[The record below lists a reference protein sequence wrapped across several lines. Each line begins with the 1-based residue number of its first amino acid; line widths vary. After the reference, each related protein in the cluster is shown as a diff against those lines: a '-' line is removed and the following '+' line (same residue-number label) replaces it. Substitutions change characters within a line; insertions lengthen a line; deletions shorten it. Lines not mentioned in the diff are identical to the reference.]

1 MIKVYIQEPY
11 SGPFGMKVFVI
22 DRHKDIPD
30 RILRYEEGYMKWDSL
45 EPEGI
50 EVAPTFTLPEDTG
63 RVLLEAL
70 MQHYQGSEDTRAL
83 RRDYDAERKRVDEL
97 VKTLGDVTKALA
109 VEHV

>member
-11 SGPFGMKVFVI
+11 SGPFWMKVFII

-30 RILRYEEGYMKWDSL
+30 RILRYEEGYMKWDAL
-45 EPEGI
+45 EPESI

-63 RVLLEAL
+63 RALLEAL